1 METKHPNR
9 QINRSLLESERV
21 TNINRIMKKVNQ
33 ASDFLYESMM
43 DKERAYTFS
52 ACNKLKELSEEIQNN
67 FEKYLKDG
75 NN

>member
-1 METKHPNR
+1 MNLKHTQR
-9 QINRSLLESERV
+9 QINKASLESDRV
-21 TNINRIMKKVNQ
+21 ASINRVMKKVNQ

-67 FEKYLKDG
+67 FEKYLRDAE
-75 NN
+75 